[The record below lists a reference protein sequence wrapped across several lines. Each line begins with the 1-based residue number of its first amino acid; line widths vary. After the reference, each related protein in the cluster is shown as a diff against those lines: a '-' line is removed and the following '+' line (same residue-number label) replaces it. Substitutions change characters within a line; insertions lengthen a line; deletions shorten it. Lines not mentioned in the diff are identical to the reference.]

1 MSRRGLA
8 LLAAASVAC
17 AGGDRAPALVE
28 VGQLAPVY
36 AARVL
41 GGDSTSTKSFAGRV
55 VLLNVWATWCAPC
68 RDEIPYL
75 EKLHQA
81 QQKDGLSIIG
91 VSVDAAGEDE
101 KILAFAREFAMTYPI
116 WRDPNERI
124 LSDFMAIGV
133 PASYLID
140 RRGVLQWKRVGV
152 IRETNVEFT
161 AALEHALHAT
171 VQPAPGGD
179 GTR

>member
-1 MSRRGLA
+1 
-8 LLAAASVAC
+8 
-17 AGGDRAPALVE
+17 
-28 VGQLAPVY
+28 
-36 AARVL
+36 
-41 GGDSTSTKSFAGRV
+41 
-55 VLLNVWATWCAPC
+55 
-68 RDEIPYL
+68 
-75 EKLHQA
+75 
-81 QQKDGLSIIG
+81 
-91 VSVDAAGEDE
+91 
-101 KILAFAREFAMTYPI
+101 MTYPI

-161 AALEHALHAT
+161 AALEHTLHAT

-179 GTR
+179 GAR